1 MRDLGL
7 PWAMTAAGLHHHLGL
22 RTTGLVSNDN
32 TELLR
37 CTSAPPHRHND
48 QEILERGRGMTVA
61 RMMEAHVH
69 VAPAPARNWPRV
81 LHCRVRRIT
90 QSVVAG
96 CVQIQLFL
104 HVQIRN

>member
-37 CTSAPPHRHND
+37 CTSAPHHRTD
-48 QEILERGRGMTVA
+48 TTIKKSLKEVA
-61 RMMEAHVH
+61 A
-69 VAPAPARNWPRV
+69 
-81 LHCRVRRIT
+81 
-90 QSVVAG
+90 
-96 CVQIQLFL
+96 
-104 HVQIRN
+104 